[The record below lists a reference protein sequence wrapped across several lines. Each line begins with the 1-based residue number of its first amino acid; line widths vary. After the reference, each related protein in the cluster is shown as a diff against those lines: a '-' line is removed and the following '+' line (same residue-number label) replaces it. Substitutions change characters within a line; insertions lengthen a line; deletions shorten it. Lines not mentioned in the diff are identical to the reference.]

1 MHARFRPLFLVFLVC
16 GAQQAAG
23 SDSEVQLPLP
33 PALAESL
40 AWRQDSES
48 VLRAFRVPRRLP
60 GAPAATAVRTA
71 GLRAAA
77 DHGPRL
83 TRRSTRTLADVPIA
97 VDPALV
103 ETQPSLAASPRRQ
116 DALVVTYVAAAYPD
130 PPGTRCFVARS
141 LDRGRTWKAPV
152 RLPVLAPT
160 NTCADP
166 TVAYSQDGGHLY
178 AAYRNTRT
186 TSGFL
191 PEDPTGRLFR
201 IESQTDIVVVHSRD
215 DGNTWSSPVIA
226 LAAQPSSVTY
236 TCNPYPACA
245 LLDWTSGSSFE
256 RPSLAVGGSS
266 FERPSLAVGGRGW
279 CVEAVHVAATR
290 LADLD
295 DEAPPTT
302 IVVTRSR
309 NLGRDWSAPL
319 TLDSGQPAG
328 PRVITQGPRVV
339 TTQGRDVLVAWYH
352 SGFDGWLAGDF
363 EIRTSRSGDAGASWG
378 PIVAAATDGSETPF
392 TLGAPLGTR
401 PLYKKWWTTMFP
413 DAVIDRDGRAH
424 IVYAHD
430 PEVGSATA
438 EEGDIRYVTSARA
451 PYGEWSE
458 PVTVN
463 DDGPGRAQGFA
474 SLAARRHG
482 RTTAVEAVWE
492 DTRLAPD
499 LPPGV
504 PQAQLS
510 LYDIFHA
517 RLELGR
523 GATWSANVRVTDT
536 SSTQSQ
542 TSAAGRTSVA
552 ANDSGVIF
560 AAWIDRRAAVSPS
573 DAASDVYGS
582 RIDPR

>member
-1 MHARFRPLFLVFLVC
+1 MHARFRSFFLFALFC
-16 GAQQAAG
+16 GAHAAAG
-23 SDSEVQLPLP
+23 SDGREVQLPLP
-33 PALAESL
+33 PSLAESL

-48 VLRAFRVPRRLP
+48 VLRAFRVAGTRPD
-60 GAPAATAVRTA
+60 APAAAATRRA
-71 GLRAAA
+71 GLQAAT
-77 DHGPRL
+77 DQGPGR
-83 TRRSTRTLADVPIA
+83 TRHSHATLADVPMAI
-97 VDPALV
+97 DPALV

-116 DALVVTYVAAAYPD
+116 DALVVTYVGAAYPD

-141 LDRGRTWKAPV
+141 IDRGRTWRAPV

-160 NTCADP
+160 STCADP
-166 TVAYSQDGGHLY
+166 TVGYSQDGGHLY
-178 AAYRNTRT
+178 AAYRHIGT

-201 IESQTDIVVVHSRD
+201 IETRTDIVVVNSRD
-215 DGNTWSSPVIA
+215 DGSTWSAPVVA
-226 LAAQPSSVTY
+226 LEAQPSSVTY
-236 TCNPYPACA
+236 TCNPYPNCVPV
-245 LLDWTSGSSFE
+245 DWTSGSSFE
-256 RPSLAVGGSS
+256 RPSLAAGGC
-266 FERPSLAVGGRGW
+266 GGDAG
-279 CVEAVHVAATR
+279 AVHVAATR

-295 DEAPPTT
+295 DTAPPTT
-302 IVVTRSR
+302 IVVTRSVSR
-309 NLGRDWSAPL
+309 GRDWSAPV

-339 TTQGRDVLVAWYH
+339 TAQGRDVLVAWYH
-352 SGFDGWLAGDF
+352 SAFDGWLAGDF
-363 EIRTSRSGDAGASWG
+363 QIRTRRSGDGGASWG
-378 PIVAAATDGSETPF
+378 PIVVAATDGSETALN
-392 TLGAPLGTR
+392 LGTPVGTR

-413 DAVIDRDGRAH
+413 DAAIDRSGRAH
-424 IVYAHD
+424 IVYVHD
-430 PEVGSATA
+430 PEAGSATA
-438 EEGDIRYVTSARA
+438 EEGDVRYLTSVRA

-482 RTTAVEAVWE
+482 RTTVVEAVWE

-499 LPPGV
+499 LPPGAR
-504 PQAQLS
+504 QAQLY

-517 RLELGR
+517 RLEQG
-523 GATWSANVRVTDT
+523 GDAAWSANVRVTEA

-542 TSAAGRTSVA
+542 TSIAGRTSVA

-560 AAWIDRRAAVSPS
+560 SAWSDRRAAVSPS
-573 DAASDVYGS
+573 DAATDVYGS